1 MVLDAG
7 EGGRAFLYR
16 FFVSGRDVVIL
27 YPCLVERGEQSRMV
41 ACALLFYPMAKGA
54 IGEV

>member
-1 MVLDAG
+1 VVLDAG